1 MVLAAKWLRMN
12 ISCQACSAK
21 YAVPDEK
28 VRGKKV
34 RFRCRACGNMVLVVD
49 ALSTATNEAA
59 RYQPQHAPRGYAP
72 EPRAYAAPFDHQQ
85 RNDFEGD
92 DPTEERGAVHDQY
105 EQHEQHEHDNA
116 AYDNAPVVEQEQA
129 FDTTTRKAAVV
140 RQGARAKRDLFAH
153 QEQVHTSAP
162 SEPPPPSRSVLP
174 NPTGERSENSVLFTL
189 AALSG
194 VRASS
199 AVPAPRRPLDPR
211 TDPAGSGLIDLK
223 AMMAD
228 AQELPPQ
235 AVKSVFPSDPPLG
248 AFTTSVATSPSL
260 TRGRRGR
267 WLGGGIAA
275 ALVLLVAI
283 GFTASAVWGG
293 DDTPIAAAIP
303 AVVVEPPAPAPAPAA
318 APETIAT
325 NDAKSPLAAEPVA
338 AAPKTKGKA
347 GKGARRHGAGKAAAS
362 HQSSASTASK
372 SAAPA
377 APAASD
383 PCHCKGNLMCA
394 MKCAS

>member
-1 MVLAAKWLRMN
+1 MN
-12 ISCQACSAK
+12 ISCQACHAK

-34 RFRCRACGNMVLVVD
+34 RFRCRACGNMVLVAD
-49 ALSTATNEAA
+49 ALSTATNEAL
-59 RYQPQHAPRGYAP
+59 RYQPEPRARHS
-72 EPRAYAAPFDHQQ
+72 EQPRAYAAPFDHRQHEQ
-85 RNDFEGD
+85 ERNDFDGD
-92 DPTEERGAVHDQY
+92 DPTEERDAIRHD
-105 EQHEQHEHDNA
+105 
-116 AYDNAPVVEQEQA
+116 PVVEQDQA

-140 RQGARAKRDLFAH
+140 RHPTRAKRDLFAEEALDH
-153 QEQVHTSAP
+153 GVHTSAP
-162 SEPPPPSRSVLP
+162 SAPPPPSRSVLP
-174 NPTGERSENSVLFTL
+174 NATGERGETSVLFTL

-194 VRASS
+194 VRAS
-199 AVPAPRRPLDPR
+199 AAPMPRRPLDPT

-267 WLGGGIAA
+267 LLGGGIAA
-275 ALVLLVAI
+275 AAVVLTVI
-283 GFTASAVWGG
+283 GFATASLWGG

-303 AVVVEPPAPAPAPAA
+303 AVVIEPPAPAPAPPAPAA
-318 APETIAT
+318 EKITP

-338 AAPKTKGKA
+338 AAPKGKGKA
-347 GKGARRHGAGKAAAS
+347 WKGGARRHAGAKAS
-362 HQSSASTASK
+362 HQSASTASK
-372 SAAPA
+372 AAAPA
-377 APAASD
+377 VPPPAASD

>member
-1 MVLAAKWLRMN
+1 MN

-49 ALSTATNEAA
+49 ALSTATHQAA
-59 RYQPQHAPRGYAP
+59 RYQPEPVPRGYAP
-72 EPRAYAAPFDHQQ
+72 EPRAYAAPFAHDHEQH
-85 RNDFEGD
+85 NDFEGD
-92 DPTEERGAVHDQY
+92 DPTEERDAVHARQ
-105 EQHEQHEHDNA
+105 ERQERHDDDE

-129 FDTTTRKAAVV
+129 FDTTTRKAAAVV
-140 RQGARAKRDLFAH
+140 RHGARAQRDLFAQREH
-153 QEQVHTSAP
+153 DQAQQVHTSAP

-174 NPTGERSENSVLFTL
+174 NATGERSESSVLFTL

-194 VRASS
+194 VRATS
-199 AVPAPRRPLDPR
+199 AVPAPRPLDPR

-267 WLGGGIAA
+267 LLAGGIAA
-275 ALVLLVAI
+275 AAVLLVAI
-283 GFTASAVWGG
+283 GFTASALFGG
-293 DDTPIAAAIP
+293 DETPIAAAIP

-318 APETIAT
+318 APTTIAP

-347 GKGARRHGAGKAAAS
+347 GKGARRHGAGKAASS
-362 HQSSASTASK
+362 HQSSASAASAAK